1 MGGGEPG
8 QNGRDLVINHAWL
21 GLQLGTWWKV
31 SLKLFITSIGFNLLK
46 KLGNNIVDID
56 DICRG
61 ILTYCH

>member
-46 KLGNNIVDID
+46 KLGTNIVEI
-56 DICRG
+56 
-61 ILTYCH
+61 